1 MQFIIVL
8 FTMIIFIIAIS
19 MIIHGAVKGN
29 DITKNIGY
37 CLLCVS
43 VVGYLQ
49 IMFIRMEE
57 ASALGSQ
64 NSSLYG
70 DGN

>member
-19 MIIHGAVKGN
+19 MITHGALKGN
-29 DITKNIGY
+29 DVTKNVGY

-43 VVGYLQ
+43 VIGYLQ

-57 ASALGSQ
+57 ASALGSSD
-64 NSSLYG
+64 SSLYG